1 MIYLDNSAT
10 TPICNKALETLVK
23 YSSEN
28 YYNPSAIYLQGVNV
42 NRDIES
48 AKQTITNAL
57 GVKYNNNLIFTSGAT
72 EANNLAILGAYRK
85 SFKKM
90 LFSVGEHPSV
100 YNVALELKKR
110 GVDVDFVK
118 LQQNGEIDYIDL
130 ENKLNKEVSFISI
143 MLVNNETGAINDI
156 HRVFELKNKY
166 CPDAILHSDGVQA
179 FGKIKIN
186 LDFLGVDLF
195 TVSAHKIF
203 GPKGIGALFVKNK
216 NLLNPIIFGGGQEY
230 SIRSGTENV
239 GAIMA
244 FKSAVDDFGNIKD
257 NYNHVSKCVDAFLGE
272 LKTINC
278 LINSHHSPYVLSLS
292 FCGINGET
300 LVHMMEKRDILISR
314 GSACSSKKSG
324 NRILENM
331 GLTNEQTLGSIR
343 ISFSKNTTIEDA
355 IFAGKTLYECYNEL
369 KDRLKWTR

>member
-292 FCGINGET
+292 FNGVNGET
-300 LVHMMEKRDILISR
+300 LVHMMEKQGILISR

-355 IFAGKTLYECYNEL
+355 ISAGKTLYECYNEL